1 MGVSLLC
8 LLSRKARIRCSKT
21 LYVALTSVFRSLHEP
36 FPTCNAS
43 GRVGERHPC
52 NYIGS
57 CTQGGRVAVG
67 PVWRRVKEVAV

>member
-8 LLSRKARIRCSKT
+8 LLSRKARIRRSKT

-43 GRVGERHPC
+43 GAWVNDTHVITSVAARRGDVWQLDPYGD
-52 NYIGS
+52 GS
-57 CTQGGRVAVG
+57 
-67 PVWRRVKEVAV
+67 RR